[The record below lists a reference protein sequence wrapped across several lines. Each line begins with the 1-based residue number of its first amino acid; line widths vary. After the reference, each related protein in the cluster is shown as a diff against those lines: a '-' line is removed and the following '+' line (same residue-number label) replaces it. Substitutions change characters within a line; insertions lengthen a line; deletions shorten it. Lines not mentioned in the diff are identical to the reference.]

1 MSNHYSK
8 NIKVRNR
15 DGIHAR
21 PSVKVVELAN
31 EFPCD
36 IFIIK
41 DDLKVNGK
49 SILEVLTLAA
59 SYGTELTVEA
69 IGKDAEKAVN
79 EVATM
84 LSTEFEFP
92 NQDTTTK
99 K

>member
-1 MSNHYSK
+1 MSNHYIK
-8 NIKVRNR
+8 KIKVRNR

-31 EFPCD
+31 EFSSD
-36 IFIIK
+36 IYIVK
-41 DDLKVNGK
+41 DDLRVNGK

-69 IGKDAEKAVN
+69 VGDDAEEAAN
-79 EVATM
+79 EVGVM

-92 NQDTTTK
+92 HQDTSTSE
-99 K
+99 